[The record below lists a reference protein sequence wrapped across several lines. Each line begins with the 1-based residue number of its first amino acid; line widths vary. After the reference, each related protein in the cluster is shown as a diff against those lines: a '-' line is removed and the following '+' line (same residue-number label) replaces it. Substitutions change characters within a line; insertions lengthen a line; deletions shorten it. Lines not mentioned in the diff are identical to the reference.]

1 MLLQAEVDTGRP
13 CAVMLD
19 DAYMGP
25 MRQTYARLGDGSPSI
40 NDVRS
45 QRTAHRFRYYFD
57 AAQPYTPQLPE
68 VTESRQQGDCK
79 AKSLWLLS
87 KMDTRGVRYVLG
99 KATTRSRISHVWLL
113 WSNGGT
119 WIILDPTNTAEIV
132 EADRVV
138 GQKCIPKYS
147 YSGRGAICSC
157 PSCR

>member
-1 MLLQAEVDTGRP
+1 M
-13 CAVMLD
+13 CAPNCEPLI
-19 DAYMGP
+19 AFAITST
-25 MRQTYARLGDGSPSI
+25 R
-40 NDVRS
+40 RS
-45 QRTAHRFRYYFD
+45 R
-57 AAQPYTPQLPE
+57 YTPQLPE

-119 WIILDPTNTAEIV
+119 WIILDPTNTAEII

-147 YSGRGAICSC
+147 YSGRSAYKHPTYSQYIQN
-157 PSCR
+157 